1 MDDFEIPEDI
11 VVAEVVTDVDQ
22 GTAEWIALRSGKITG
37 SSISDVIAGGKGLV
51 KDKYRTRLAIERL
64 TGQPTPEG
72 FKSKAMIKGNEDESL
87 AREHYEFIN
96 DVDIKQVGFIHHPT
110 LKNTGASPDGL
121 VGDDGL
127 IEIKCPDVHTH
138 IEYITSKK
146 IPRGYLLQMQWEM
159 ACTGRKWCDFITY
172 RHELPVNIRSMIIR
186 VNRDN
191 AKIAELEKA
200 VKEFDQ
206 EIDQLVTKLGQM

>member
-11 VVAEVVTDVDQ
+11 VVAEPIPDVEQ
-22 GTAEWIALRSGKITG
+22 GTSEWLALRSGKITG

-72 FKSKAMIKGNEDESL
+72 FKNKAMIKGNEDEPL
-87 AREHYEFIN
+87 AREHYEFMN
-96 DVDIKQVGFIHHPT
+96 DVDVKQIGFVHHPT

-138 IEYITSKK
+138 IDYITSKK

-159 ACTGRKWCDFITY
+159 ACTGRQWCDFITY

-191 AKIAELEKA
+191 AKIDEIEKA
-200 VKEFDQ
+200 VKEFGQ